1 MLMNERHLAT
11 FRRHMVELIEIQVE
25 IAADELGK
33 DSLDPRVMATMA
45 VVPRHEFVPPPLR
58 AHAYENSPLPIG
70 MGKTISQPFIV
81 AVMTD
86 LLDTRP
92 EHVVLEIGTGLGYQA
107 AILADLV
114 GHVWSVEIVEELA
127 TEAEARLA
135 DLGIANV
142 TIRVGDGSHGWAE
155 HAPFDR
161 ILVAAA
167 APTVPPDLVKQLR
180 PGGRLVMP
188 TGRGDEQKITVVDKD
203 ASGRS
208 RERSLLAVRFSEL
221 ETVR

>member
-1 MLMNERHLAT
+1 MNERHLAT

-33 DSLDPRVMATMA
+33 DRLDPRLMATLA

-58 AHAYENSPLPIG
+58 AHAYENAPLPIG

-86 LLDTRP
+86 LLDARP
-92 EHVVLEIGTGLGYQA
+92 EHVVLEVGTGLGYQA

-114 GHVWSVEIVEELA
+114 RQVWSVEIVEELA

-135 DLGIANV
+135 ELGIDNV

-167 APTVPPDLVKQLR
+167 APAVPADLLRQLR

-188 TGRGDEQKITVVDKD
+188 TGKGEGQRITVVDKD
-203 ASGRS
+203 AAGQT